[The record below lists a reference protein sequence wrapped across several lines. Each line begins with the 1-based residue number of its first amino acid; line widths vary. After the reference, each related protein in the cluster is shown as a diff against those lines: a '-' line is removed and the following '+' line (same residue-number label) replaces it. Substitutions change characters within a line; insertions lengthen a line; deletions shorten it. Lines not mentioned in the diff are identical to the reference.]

1 MNTFFINSGVFGV
14 GFGNRD
20 KGGVLMSKGNRCF
33 AVKIKL
39 YMPWVSNPKAWSPTY
54 IEDLL
59 FDEEEYRP
67 SHEYIEESAKEA
79 FGLFDRIEILNIEE
93 LTKADFEHFTK
104 DGDWTEETFLEKHKR
119 IFEQE
124 QEERWRIKSIE
135 NSQNIPKREPVF
147 KVLDGGK

>member
-1 MNTFFINSGVFGV
+1 
-14 GFGNRD
+14 
-20 KGGVLMSKGNRCF
+20 MSKGNRYF

-39 YMPWVSNPKAWSPTY
+39 YMPWVSNPKAWSSTY

-67 SHEYIEESAKEA
+67 SHAYIEESAKEA

-93 LTKADFEHFTK
+93 LTKADFEHITK
-104 DGDWTEETFLEKHKR
+104 DGDWTDKNWK
-119 IFEQE
+119 EQLWERKE
-124 QEERWRIKSIE
+124 QFWKEQAIK
-135 NSQNIPKREPVF
+135 NSQNTPRRTPVF

>member
-1 MNTFFINSGVFGV
+1 
-14 GFGNRD
+14 
-20 KGGVLMSKGNRCF
+20 MSKGNRYF

-39 YMPWVSNPKAWSPTY
+39 YMPWVSNPKAWSSNY

-67 SHEYIEESAKEA
+67 SHAYIEESAKEA

-93 LTKADFEHFTK
+93 LTKADFEHITK
-104 DGDWTEETFLEKHKR
+104 DGDWTEETFLEKHRR
-119 IFEQE
+119 IFEQSL
-124 QEERWRIKSIE
+124 EERRRIKSIE
-135 NSQNIPKREPVF
+135 NSQNIKRRKPVF